1 VRFPPLLMRIRIS
14 NERHHI
20 NLWLPLFLV
29 WLILGAIMLALS
41 PIVAVLVLI
50 FQNFGW
56 GEFLLMLGPVI
67 YDFICALR
75 ELKIDVDRKNERMVV
90 YFI

>member
-1 VRFPPLLMRIRIS
+1 
-14 NERHHI
+14 
-20 NLWLPLFLV
+20 
-29 WLILGAIMLALS
+29 
-41 PIVAVLVLI
+41 VAVLVLI

-75 ELKIDVDRKNERMVV
+75 ELKVDIDRKNEKLVV
-90 YFI
+90 YFV

>member
-1 VRFPPLLMRIRIS
+1 MKYPPLLMRIRIS
-14 NERHHI
+14 DERHHI
-20 NLWLPLFLV
+20 NLWLPLFLL
-29 WLILGAIMLALS
+29 WLILGVFMLALS

-56 GEFLLMLGPVI
+56 GEFLLMLGPVA

-75 ELKIDVDRKNERMVV
+75 ELKIDIDRNNEKLVV
-90 YFI
+90 YFV